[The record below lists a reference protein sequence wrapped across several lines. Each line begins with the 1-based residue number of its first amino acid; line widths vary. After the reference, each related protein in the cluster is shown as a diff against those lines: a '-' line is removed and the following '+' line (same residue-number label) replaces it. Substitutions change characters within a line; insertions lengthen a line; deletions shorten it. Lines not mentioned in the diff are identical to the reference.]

1 MTTGDN
7 LMLYVAAYD
16 DATAAADDFV
26 LLQDADA
33 VDELSLWQS
42 LKKRKR
48 IVFYCI
54 GMSTAILMYGYDYV
68 IVGSTASM
76 PSFQ

>member
-1 MTTGDN
+1 MDRTFSNTTRGGEAPWDSR
-7 LMLYVAAYD
+7 VE
-16 DATAAADDFV
+16 
-26 LLQDADA
+26 A
-33 VDELSLWQS
+33 VGELSLWQS

-68 IVGSTASM
+68 IVGTTASM